1 MFDSHIPFSGSSV
14 YKNFGVITNEY
25 KEEIELTFKTIEK
38 MLIDE

>member
-14 YKNFGVITNEY
+14 YKNFGVIIKEY
-25 KEEIELTFKTIEK
+25 KEELELTFETIEK